1 MKEKE
6 KICQTII
13 EDDRF
18 MAMIRNMLA
27 RKLSMHA
34 KHGSSVPARKEPG
47 NTELPLPALPTRTLL
62 LQTDIH
68 LYIILQH
75 PSEKRFPTTPAI
87 SRSAARN

>member
-6 KICQTII
+6 KTCQTII
-13 EDDRF
+13 EDGRL
-18 MAMIRNMLA
+18 MAMIRNMPA
-27 RKLSMHA
+27 RKLSVHA

-47 NTELPLPALPTRTLL
+47 SIELPLPALPARTLL

-75 PSEKRFPTTPAI
+75 PAEKRFPTTPAI
-87 SRSAARN
+87 SRSAARK